1 MASTA
6 VPSSPN
12 VARGE
17 APQGT
22 PKAAAKT
29 LPWWFQ
35 PVAIVVVLSG
45 FGLYATWA
53 AFQGHNYQVG
63 PYLSPFYSPEIWTNG
78 PISSA
83 VWILW
88 IPLLF
93 RASCYY
99 YRKSYYRSFF
109 WDPPACAI
117 AEPRRGGYRGETVFP
132 WVFSN
137 LHRFFLYLSIVVLGF
152 LWYDALVAFW
162 WQGRV
167 YFGLGGIIMV
177 VNCIFLSL
185 YVLSCH
191 SLRHLLGG
199 NVDCYSCA
207 AGGNTRYG
215 LWSALSRF
223 NKRHGLYAWLS
234 LFSVLFADVYI
245 RFLAAGVEHLP
256 VVH

>member
-1 MASTA
+1 MASRVVTPAPDVAPVA
-6 VPSSPN
+6 VPPP
-12 VARGE
+12 VAK
-17 APQGT
+17 P
-22 PKAAAKT
+22 AAYRA
-29 LPWWFQ
+29 PWWLQ
-35 PVAIVVVLSG
+35 PVLVVVVLSG

-53 AFQGHNYQVG
+53 ALQGHNYQVG
-63 PYLSPFYSPEIWTNG
+63 PYLSPFYSPEIWTTG

-93 RASCYY
+93 RATCYY

-117 AEPRRGGYRGETVFP
+117 SEPRRGGYRGETVFP

-137 LHRFFLYLSIVVLGF
+137 LHRFFLYLSVVVLAF
-152 LWYDALVAFW
+152 LWYDALVAFTY
-162 WQGRV
+162 QGRP
-167 YFGLGGIIMV
+167 YLGLGSVILLVNV
-177 VNCIFLSL
+177 VFLSL

-199 NVDCYSCA
+199 NLDCYSCA
-207 AGGNTRYG
+207 AAGQARYS
-215 LWSALSRF
+215 LWSRLSQLNR
-223 NKRHGLYAWLS
+223 RHGLYAWLS
-234 LFSVLFADVYI
+234 LFSVLFADVYV
-245 RFLAAGVEHLP
+245 RFFAAAVEHLP

>member
-6 VPSSPN
+6 APSSPS

-17 APQGT
+17 TPRGT
-22 PKAAAKT
+22 PAAVARGS
-29 LPWWFQ
+29 PWWLQ
-35 PVAIVVVLSG
+35 PVAIVVVLTG
-45 FGLYATWA
+45 FGIYATWA

-63 PYLSPFYSPEIWTNG
+63 PYLSPFYSPEIWTTG

-83 VWILW
+83 IWILW

-93 RASCYY
+93 RATCYY

-117 AEPRRGGYRGETVFP
+117 SEPRRGGYRGETAFP
-132 WVFSN
+132 WIFSN
-137 LHRFFLYLSIVVLGF
+137 LHRFFLYLSIIVVAF

-162 WQGRV
+162 YQGRFYV
-167 YFGLGGIIMV
+167 GLGSIILLANV
-177 VNCIFLSL
+177 ALLSL
-185 YVLSCH
+185 YTFSCH

-199 NVDCYSCA
+199 NLDCYSCV
-207 AGGNTRYG
+207 AGGNARHSI
-215 LWSALSRF
+215 WSRLSQL
-223 NKRHGLYAWLS
+223 NTRHGLYAWLS

-245 RFLAAGVEHLP
+245 RFFAAAVEGLR

>member
-1 MASTA
+1 MASSVVT
-6 VPSSPN
+6 SSPD
-12 VARGE
+12 VAPVA
-17 APQGT
+17 APPAG
-22 PKAAAKT
+22 AKPVAPRA
-29 LPWWFQ
+29 PWWLQ
-35 PVAIVVVLSG
+35 PALIVVVLSG

-53 AFQGHNYQVG
+53 AFQGHAYEVG
-63 PYLSPFYSPEIWTNG
+63 PYLSPFYSPAIWTTG

-83 VWILW
+83 IWILW

-109 WDPPACAI
+109 WDPPACAVR
-117 AEPRRGGYRGETVFP
+117 ELRRGGYRGETAFP

-137 LHRFFLYLSIVVLGF
+137 LHRFFLYLSIVVLAF
-152 LWYDALVAFW
+152 LWYDAIVAFI
-162 WQGRV
+162 WQGRF
-167 YFGLGGIIMV
+167 YLGLGSLILLVNV
-177 VNCIFLSL
+177 VLLSL
-185 YVLSCH
+185 YTVSCH

-207 AGGNTRYG
+207 AAGQARYG
-215 LWSALSRF
+215 LWSRLSQLNR
-223 NKRHGLYAWLS
+223 RHGLYAWLS
-234 LFSVLFADVYI
+234 LFSVLFADVYV